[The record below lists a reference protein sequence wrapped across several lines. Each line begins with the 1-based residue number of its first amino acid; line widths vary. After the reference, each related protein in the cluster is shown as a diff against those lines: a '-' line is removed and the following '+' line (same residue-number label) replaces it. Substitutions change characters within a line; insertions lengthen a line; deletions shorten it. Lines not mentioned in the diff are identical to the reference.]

1 MDKEKAF
8 INAKKVMDFLAGEGL
23 TVQEA
28 NEAVV
33 MAKAIF
39 RGLQDAAIEKQ
50 KNTALA
56 DITRAAEISLTQE
69 EGTLDIKA

>member
-1 MDKEKAF
+1 MEKEKAF